1 MIIVVIGLS
10 NLLPAPA
17 PAPAK
22 PKDQPAHL
30 LQEEFILFLFFFF
43 FESERERVRE
53 QAGQRPREREKRK
66 KEKKKEKSGFP
77 CANPFLITLSVCI
90 VQRTILHFMY
100 SAATQSILL
109 AFSCCPL
116 LFYSVALWLL
126 FALLLSGSYPHLSL
140 SLLLF
145 SLYYVS
151 PVINPLII

>member
-10 NLLPAPA
+10 NLL

-30 LQEEFILFLFFFF
+30 LQEEFIFIYLFF

-66 KEKKKEKSGFP
+66 KKKKEKSLFP